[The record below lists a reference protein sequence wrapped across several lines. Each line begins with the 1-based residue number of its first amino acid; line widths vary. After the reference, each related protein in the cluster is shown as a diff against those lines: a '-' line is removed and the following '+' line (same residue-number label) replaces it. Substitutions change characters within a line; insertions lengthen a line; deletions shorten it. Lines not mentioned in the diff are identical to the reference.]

1 MTKFSKQN
9 SVSSFSIRIQNVI
22 SCLHSVVCGR
32 RPLLHGLKE
41 APELFRMA
49 IPFTGANLVTRRVTE
64 SVAEVISSLLI
75 YGASGPP
82 YLAGFNP
89 FSRYLMISVRFTRR
103 AAACIA
109 VRLCCRVAVN
119 LHQTRASL

>member
-64 SVAEVISSLLI
+64 SVAEVISSLLMTALP
-75 YGASGPP
+75 GG
-82 YLAGFNP
+82 L
-89 FSRYLMISVRFTRR
+89 R
-103 AAACIA
+103 AALPSGFAA
-109 VRLCCRVAVN
+109 AWP
-119 LHQTRASL
+119 